1 MKKVKYFAAMD
12 NGTREERSGYM
23 FDIVE
28 CRDGWR
34 ALPACTPAGAWEL
47 VKGRSNAAFRVCISK
62 IGGAWVPTDPVTGY
76 ALPPYN
82 GRTIKEA
89 LHVVCLF
96 APDIVRALENKR
108 RADNREVIS

>member
-1 MKKVKYFAAMD
+1 MKKVKYSYLAAMD
-12 NGTREERSGYM
+12 DGTREERRGYL

-34 ALPACTPAGAWEL
+34 ALNE
-47 VKGRSNAAFRVCISK
+47 RSQFVSFRVCISK
-62 IGGAWVPTDPVTGY
+62 IGGAWVPTDPDTGY

-108 RADNREVIS
+108 RADNRGACL